1 MVYSL
6 NFYLLWL
13 KLGEKKKKK
22 IPFINVNA
30 HLEQP
35 KLFYDSLILRFCT

>member
-22 IPFINVNA
+22 S
-30 HLEQP
+30 HLLMLMP
-35 KLFYDSLILRFCT
+35 IWSNLNYSMTL

>member
-13 KLGEKKKKK
+13 KLGEKK
-22 IPFINVNA
+22 INKS
-30 HLEQP
+30 HLLMLMP
-35 KLFYDSLILRFCT
+35 IWSNLNYSMTL